1 MAAGVKARLSRKADV
16 VRASILDAAQAEFME
31 VGFFAASTNRIVVR
45 CGRSKPTVFR
55 YFPTKSA
62 MLDAVITRIASRW
75 VEQIHW
81 RDIAVDDPGHWLRVF
96 GSRLLGW
103 ILSEESLFLG
113 RLGIAER
120 HLIPHSADIYRRL
133 VSVPM
138 QKIIASR
145 LRTWHEAGLLDCREA
160 SHGAEMFLDVAISG
174 IVSRRLYGVM
184 DDPSRAIIDR
194 HINRVVGVYLRGM
207 LPRGAGDHAG

>member
-1 MAAGVKARLSRKADV
+1 M
-16 VRASILDAAQAEFME
+16 VRAAILDAAQAEFME

-55 YFPTKSA
+55 YFPTKTD

-75 VEQIHW
+75 SDQLHW
-81 RDIAVDDPGHWLRVF
+81 RDIPVEDPARWLRVF
-96 GSRLLGW
+96 AARLLVW

-120 HLIPHSADIYRRL
+120 HIVPHTADIYRRL

-138 QKIIASR
+138 QTIIASR
-145 LRTWHEAGLLDCREA
+145 LRAWHKAGLVDCREA
-160 SHGAEMFLDVAISG
+160 RKGAEVFLDVAISG
-174 IVSRRLYGVM
+174 MVSRRLYGVM
-184 DDPSRAIIDR
+184 DSPSRAAIDR
-194 HINRVVGVYLRGM
+194 HVDRVVDIYLRGL
-207 LPRGAGDHAG
+207 LPRR